1 MVGASRQGS
10 LRPWAMHPLARAFAI
25 SIAIHLCLFSVVEM
39 GNRMNWWT
47 FSAARLTTEALRQLV
62 REGNEMLAKKAQAKA
77 LDREMEETPTLFV
90 DVDPSQAVDKAPDNT
105 KYYAAVNTLASNPDP
120 SRELEKPRFD
130 GRQERV
136 LKTADSQKPKP
147 QTPPLQPQAKPEPA
161 PVQPQPKEPAPKVE
175 PQQEVKP
182 QPKPQGAEKPVDSG
196 DIQMAKPDVRKPGVQ
211 EPMTMA
217 ASAQPM
223 QEPSPPTQKPAT
235 RRPRRLSEARAMAG
249 LNPDSA
255 LQGDKMRQEGG
266 VRRLSMQSSLNAK
279 GSILGSYDA
288 RFVEAVQQCWDSLLR
303 DHRYSLDRLGT
314 VVVEFKLTQD
324 GRITDMKVN
333 QSDVGEIYTAICELA
348 INKPAPYEKWPIE
361 MRRLL
366 GGNSREV
373 TFTFYY

>member
-1 MVGASRQGS
+1 
-10 LRPWAMHPLARAFAI
+10 MHPLVRAFAI
-25 SIAIHLCLFSVVEM
+25 SIAVHLCLFSVVEV
-39 GNRMNWWT
+39 GNRQGWWT
-47 FSAARLTTEALRQLV
+47 FSAARLTKEALRQLV
-62 REGNEMLAKKAQAKA
+62 REGNELLARNAQAQA
-77 LDREMEETPTLFV
+77 SDRDREETPTLFV

-120 SRELEKPRFD
+120 TKELEKPRFD
-130 GRQERV
+130 GNQERV

-147 QTPPLQPQAKPEPA
+147 QTPPLQPQPKPEPA
-161 PVQPQPKEPAPKVE
+161 PPQPQEKPPAPKVE
-175 PQQEVKP
+175 PQQEAKP
-182 QPKPQGAEKPVDSG
+182 QPKPQGAEKPLDPG
-196 DIQMAKPDVRKPGVQ
+196 DIQMAKPDGRKPGVT

-223 QEPSPPTQKPAT
+223 QEPAPASQKQPT

-314 VVVEFKLTQD
+314 VVIEFKLTQD
-324 GRITDMKVN
+324 GRITDLKVN

-366 GGNSREV
+366 GGNSRDV